1 MRGMMRFIALLLLL
15 CLPLACPAAPA
26 MQTVIHHC
34 VDADG
39 TPVYTDQPCASMD
52 AVPATSDV
60 NPFAPRQSA
69 GPRTCPRD
77 RKTLKKRVAD
87 AFRTHD
93 ANALAGLMLW
103 RDYSEFGAVRTVQD
117 LADLMQWPFLGFGS
131 ASIATAQSIP
141 TIPELPPLVPAT
153 TQNTTLPPPP
163 DILTIRLGHPEQPDV
178 SFTITQRAG
187 CLWLQP

>member
-1 MRGMMRFIALLLLL
+1 MLRFAALLLLL
-15 CLPLACPAAPA
+15 CLPLACPARPA

-34 VDADG
+34 VGADG
-39 TPVYTDQPCASMD
+39 TPVFTDQPCASMD
-52 AVPATSDV
+52 AVPATSDT

-77 RKTLKKRVAD
+77 RKALQKRVAD

-103 RDYSEFGAVRTVQD
+103 RGYSKFGAIHTVHD
-117 LADLMQWPFLGFGS
+117 LAGLMQWPFLGFAD
-131 ASIATAQSIP
+131 ASPASERSVLNIP
-141 TIPELPPLVPAT
+141 GLPPLMPAPAQSAT
-153 TQNTTLPPPP
+153 AALPS
-163 DILTIRLGHPEQPDV
+163 DVLTIHLGRPQQPNV
-178 SFTITQRAG
+178 TFAVTTRAG

>member
-1 MRGMMRFIALLLLL
+1 MRFAALLLLL

-39 TPVYTDQPCASMD
+39 TPVFTDQPCASLD
-52 AVPATSDV
+52 AVPATSRA

-77 RKTLKKRVAD
+77 RKTLEKRVAD

-103 RDYSEFGAVRTVQD
+103 RGYSEFGAIHTVHD
-117 LADLMQWPFLGFGS
+117 LADLMQWPFLGFADASPASQGS
-131 ASIATAQSIP
+131 VLDIP
-141 TIPELPPLVPAT
+141 GLPPLMPAPAQST
-153 TQNTTLPPPP
+153 HASLPPHV
-163 DILTIRLGHPEQPDV
+163 LTIHLARPQQPEV
-178 SFTITQRAG
+178 TFAVALRAG

>member
-1 MRGMMRFIALLLLL
+1 MRLAALFLLL
-15 CLPLACPAAPA
+15 CVPLACTAAP

-34 VDADG
+34 LDADG

-52 AVPATSDV
+52 AVPATSNAD
-60 NPFAPRQSA
+60 PFAPSRAA

-77 RKTLKKRVAD
+77 RKALEKRVAS

-103 RDYSEFGAVRTVQD
+103 RGYSEFGAVHTVHD
-117 LADLMQWPFLGFGS
+117 LADLMQWPLLGFANASS
-131 ASIATAQSIP
+131 ATARSTLAVPGLPPLMPATAQSTAVSP
-141 TIPELPPLVPAT
+141 LPDVL
-153 TQNTTLPPPP
+153 TLRLGRPKQP
-163 DILTIRLGHPEQPDV
+163 DI
-178 SFTITQRAG
+178 SFAIAQRAG